1 MFFRN
6 WSGKQVL
13 AGVTAAV
20 LLLGAGQTVS
30 LLRADAE
37 NQSGHTAEATQES
50 GTAEIISGIV
60 IRQERVI
67 YGDDAVEWQCTVPEG
82 SRVAAGET
90 LFRAQ
95 PSMETQTWAERKTL
109 IEQAAQDREKPL
121 YQRRQLLWA
130 AIRTGSRSQ
139 IRSLMLAEPEDAPA
153 TAYESAPEGR
163 GGASCQASESGVFS
177 ANVDGLEEILTPEH
191 WREAR
196 VSLPLAPRKKAA
208 LGRLITSDTWYF
220 AGTSG
225 TYLEPGQE
233 CRAALLGG
241 GFGTCTLRVEQV
253 ESTETGWQILFSCTQ
268 RLEAASS
275 VRQLSVKILSD

>member
-30 LLRADAE
+30 LFCADAE
-37 NQSGHTAEATQES
+37 NQAGRTEQMVQENDTAEVIT
-50 GTAEIISGIV
+50 GVV

-67 YGDDAVEWQCTVPEG
+67 YENETVQWECTVSEG

-90 LFRAQ
+90 LFRER
-95 PSMETQTWAERKTL
+95 PTTETQIWAERKSAL
-109 IEQAAQDREKPL
+109 EQAAQERKKPL
-121 YQRRQLLWA
+121 YQRRLLLWE
-130 AIRTGSRSQ
+130 AIRNGSRSQ
-139 IRSLMLAEPEDAPA
+139 IRGLMLAGSDDESAM
-153 TAYESAPEGR
+153 AYENAPEGR

-177 ANVDGLEEILTPEH
+177 ANVDGLEEILTPES
-191 WREAR
+191 WPEAR

-208 LGRLITSDTWYF
+208 LGRLITSDIWYF
-220 AGTSG
+220 VGTSQA
-225 TYLEPGQE
+225 YLEPGQE

-253 ESTETGWQILFSCTQ
+253 ESAETGWQILFSCTQ
-268 RLEAASS
+268 RLEAVAS

>member
-37 NQSGHTAEATQES
+37 NQSGHTAETTQES
-50 GTAEIISGIV
+50 GTAKIISGVV

-67 YGDDAVEWQCTVPEG
+67 YENETVQWECTVSEG

-90 LFRAQ
+90 LFRER
-95 PSMETQTWAERKTL
+95 PTTETQIWAERKSAL
-109 IEQAAQDREKPL
+109 EQAAQERKKPL
-121 YQRRQLLWA
+121 YQRRLLLWE
-130 AIRTGSRSQ
+130 AIRNGSRSQ
-139 IRSLMLAEPEDAPA
+139 IRGLMLAESEDEPA
-153 TAYESAPEGR
+153 MAYENAPETCGS
-163 GGASCQASESGVFS
+163 ASCQASESGVFS
-177 ANVDGLEEILTPEH
+177 ANVDGLEEILTPES

-196 VSLPLAPRKKAA
+196 VSLPLAPRKRTA
-208 LGRLITSDTWYF
+208 LGRLITSDIWYF

-241 GFGTCTLRVEQV
+241 GFGTCILRVEQV
-253 ESTETGWQILFSCTQ
+253 ESAETGWQILFSCTQ
-268 RLEAASS
+268 RLEAVAS

>member
-30 LLRADAE
+30 LFRADAE
-37 NQSGHTAEATQES
+37 NQTGHTAAGTQES
-50 GTAEIISGIV
+50 GAAEVISGVV
-60 IRQERVI
+60 IRQEQVI
-67 YGDDAVEWQCTVPEG
+67 YGDDTVQWQCTVPEG

-90 LFRAQ
+90 LFREQ
-95 PSMETQTWAERKTL
+95 PSTETQVWAAQKAMQ
-109 IEQAAQDREKPL
+109 EQAAQDREKPL
-121 YQRRQLLWA
+121 YQRRQLLWE
-130 AIRTGSRSQ
+130 AIRNGSRSG
-139 IRSLMLAEPEDAPA
+139 IRGLMLAESDDAP
-153 TAYESAPEGR
+153 TMAYESAPEGS
-163 GGASCQASESGVFS
+163 GGASRQAAESGVFS
-177 ANVDGLEEILTPEH
+177 ANVDGLEEILTPEN
-191 WREAR
+191 WKSAM
-196 VSLPLAPRKKAA
+196 VSLPLAPRKRTA

-220 AGTSG
+220 VGTSG
-225 TYLEPGQE
+225 TYLEPGQQ

-253 ESTETGWQILFSCTQ
+253 ESAKTGWRILFSCTQ
-268 RLEAASS
+268 RLEAVAS